1 MYGKKLL
8 PALCLLAAGCADTSL
23 ASRQDE
29 NVLSSLPFDTV
40 PCAQLTQQRDALAAR
55 YALGKDAR
63 PVFTE
68 PPAGFGPFT
77 PDTRSKHR
85 REAERASG
93 EIAAMNRSIVRRQCE
108 KPKAG

>member
-8 PALCLLAAGCADTSL
+8 PALCLLAASCADSSL
-23 ASRQDE
+23 ATRQDE

-40 PCAQLTQQRDALAAR
+40 PCARLVQQRDALAAR
-55 YALGKDAR
+55 YDLGKDAK

-68 PPAGFGPFT
+68 PPAGFGPLM
-77 PDTRSKHR
+77 PDMRSKHR
-85 REAERASG
+85 REVERASG